1 MLGMETTMLR
11 IFAAVLVLAVA
22 TAPAMARKRD
32 QPNYGFCEDGK
43 KVKDIA
49 NCGKSKNKKK

>member
-1 MLGMETTMLR
+1 MEIIMLK

-22 TAPAMARKRD
+22 AAPAIARKSD
-32 QPNYGFCEDGK
+32 KANFAYCEDGK
-43 KVKDIA
+43 KVKNVA